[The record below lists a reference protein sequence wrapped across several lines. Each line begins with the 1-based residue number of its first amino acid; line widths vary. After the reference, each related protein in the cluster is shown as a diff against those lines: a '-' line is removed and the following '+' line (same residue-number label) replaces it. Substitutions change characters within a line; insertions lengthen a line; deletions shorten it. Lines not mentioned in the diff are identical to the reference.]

1 MGPDD
6 DPEAYLVTFERVAA
20 VAGWAP
26 DQWATLLA
34 PYLTGPAQK
43 AYRGLPEE
51 EARIYVK
58 VKSAILDAFDITPE
72 IFRRR
77 FWGKVYPPGAQP
89 RMVAQE
95 LKDAGCRWLQ
105 PERRT
110 AAEVTEQVIL
120 EQFVH
125 ILLTQGRAWVLR
137 HRPQTLSMAI
147 TLMEDFLEA
156 EAPIG
161 PATQPPNPGP
171 STQKLERGGATSK
184 ADALPCT
191 RRPDSGGT
199 DFPRR
204 PEPAPRTASGR
215 LTRLPRKFL
224 PDPKYGDQL
233 NPEHHLRIHTREALY
248 SCHACGKS
256 FTDSSNLTK
265 HQRVHSGGRER
276 PFSCSK
282 CPKVFASAP
291 DLQEHLR
298 RHEGIRP
305 FPCMDCKR
313 SFVSQTELLAHI
325 RSHVGQAQAP
335 KPLLIWPAPSLG
347 TPFPWGSGAE
357 SSI

>member
-1 MGPDD
+1 P
-6 DPEAYLVTFERVAA
+6 
-20 VAGWAP
+20 
-26 DQWATLLA
+26 
-34 PYLTGPAQK
+34 
-43 AYRGLPEE
+43 LPEGL
-51 EARIYVK
+51 
-58 VKSAILDAFDITPE
+58 KSAILDAFDITPE

-204 PEPAPRTASGR
+204 PEPNPAPAGPAWLAWMAPRVYPCPTCGQKFANSSNM
-215 LTRLPRKFL
+215 RK
-224 PDPKYGDQL
+224 
-233 NPEHHLRIHTREALY
+233 HLRIHTREALY

-335 KPLLIWPAPSLG
+335 KIWPTPSLG